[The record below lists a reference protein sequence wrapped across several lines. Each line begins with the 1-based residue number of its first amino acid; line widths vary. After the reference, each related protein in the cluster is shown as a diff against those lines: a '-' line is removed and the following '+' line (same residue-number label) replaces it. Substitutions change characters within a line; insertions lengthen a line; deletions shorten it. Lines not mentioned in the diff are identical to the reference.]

1 MTSHRRLPP
10 LNPLKAFEAA
20 ARHLS
25 FRKAAEELNVTPA
38 AISQMVHTLEE
49 YLDVP
54 LFVRLN
60 RALRLTHAGQ
70 ECLPYFSE
78 GFERIA
84 EGAARLRSREGSG
97 SIKIHSA
104 PTFAS
109 RWLVPRLDRFSQ
121 QYPEIDV
128 EITAAYDLPDF
139 DIDNADI
146 AIDFGY
152 GQYGDLYSER
162 LFSVSLVTL
171 CSPKLR
177 KGKHALKKP
186 EDLKYHRL
194 LHDEA
199 PNQRADQPSWA
210 DWLEAAGVKQVDP
223 KRGPRFSHTNL
234 ALEAAMEGQGVALTL
249 DKLAAPDIAAGRLVI
264 PFECRLPLAAGY
276 YLVAPRSSMERPK
289 VAQFK
294 SWILEETNKDR
305 PPPPLSGVK
314 EAAADR
320 PEKKGSK

>member
-1 MTSHRRLPP
+1 MAAHRRLPP

-25 FRKAAEELNVTPA
+25 FRLAAEELSVTPA

-49 YLDVP
+49 YLDMP

-60 RALRLTHAGQ
+60 RSLRLTDAGQ
-70 ECLPYFSE
+70 ACLPYFSE
-78 GFERIA
+78 GFDRIA
-84 EGAARLRSREGSG
+84 EGIARLHSVERSG
-97 SIKIHSA
+97 SLRIHSA

-109 RWLVPRLDRFSQ
+109 RWLVPRLDRFSRKH
-121 QYPEIDV
+121 PEIDI
-128 EITAAYDLPDF
+128 ELTAAHDLPDF
-139 DIDNADI
+139 SGDSAEI

-152 GQYGDLYSER
+152 GEYGDLYSEL
-162 LFSVSLVTL
+162 LFSVALVTL
-171 CSPKLR
+171 CSPKLL
-177 KGKHALKKP
+177 KGKHALKRP
-186 EDLKYHRL
+186 EDLKHYRL

-210 DWLEAAGVKQVDP
+210 DWLQAAGATQVNP

-264 PFECRLPLAAGY
+264 PFDVRLPLSAGY
-276 YLVAPRSSMERPK
+276 YLVAPRSHMERPK
-289 VAQFK
+289 VALFK
-294 SWILEETNKDR
+294 NWILEETNKDQI
-305 PPPPLSGVK
+305 PSDH
-314 EAAADR
+314 AI
-320 PEKKGSK
+320 